1 LLQVQRVRAAPR
13 RQIRKTATRVASA
26 RRTRAAVTLFAALG
40 FAFAA
45 TAAVKIYQRL
55 LPNPALA
62 QLAARPVLPFGASHD
77 GAPIAPNHPLL
88 LKVSAPA
95 QPDPPPPL
103 AQPERTAAAHGP
115 RALELRQDC
124 AWGVPG
130 RNPYKGTIEQ
140 ALDGARLPPE
150 IVAKM
155 SAQIRAGK
163 VTDRLE
169 ITNTGIRGVHAPR
182 EFSAQS
188 IGMTFGNTLC
198 MNTRV
203 NFVPGHMERADL
215 YEVADAAGQTY
226 SVMVPYACGNV
237 SVLSA
242 RGERED
248 GPLATTVDG
257 RPLARKS
264 SDLLA
269 AITPGGVGSK
279 TVTGSSGGGTTA
291 EGQVPEPGTLLNIGA
306 GAALMAWFLRRR
318 RKAPAR
324 FAQIAADAQNR
335 ECSKEQAS

>member
-1 LLQVQRVRAAPR
+1 
-13 RQIRKTATRVASA
+13 
-26 RRTRAAVTLFAALG
+26 
-40 FAFAA
+40 
-45 TAAVKIYQRL
+45 
-55 LPNPALA
+55 
-62 QLAARPVLPFGASHD
+62 
-77 GAPIAPNHPLL
+77 
-88 LKVSAPA
+88 
-95 QPDPPPPL
+95 
-103 AQPERTAAAHGP
+103 
-115 RALELRQDC
+115 
-124 AWGVPG
+124 
-130 RNPYKGTIEQ
+130 
-140 ALDGARLPPE
+140 
-150 IVAKM
+150 M

-169 ITNTGIRGVHAPR
+169 ITNTGIRGVHAAR
-182 EFSAQS
+182 EFSAHS

-215 YEVADAAGQTY
+215 YEVADAAGETY

-269 AITPGGVGSK
+269 AIIPGGVGSK
-279 TVTGSSGGGTTA
+279 TVTGSSGGGTTAAA

-318 RKAPAR
+318 RKAPTR
-324 FAQIAADAQNR
+324 FAQDAVSEQNSNCI
-335 ECSKEQAS
+335 EDKAP